1 LLIIVIA
8 ALAFGISFSVVQT
21 LSPASREAELM
32 TEAYNILQKYYVNP
46 DKVTPELL
54 TEDSVA
60 DMLDALDD
68 PYTYYI
74 TRAQY
79 AWLMEYFGE
88 ESPTVYGELIDDIAY
103 IVIDH
108 FSDSTDDNLLS
119 FLEDAPEGLDGV
131 ILDLRDNPGGVVDS
145 AAEVAD
151 QFLAEGIIY
160 SIWNGRGEVPT
171 EVVVAESQELFT
183 EDAELKVAILING
196 NTASAAEMV
205 AAALQ
210 DSDGEGWE
218 RVCLIGTKTY
228 GKGCIGYIVP
238 LSDGSAISVICAYWY
253 TPSRYSIKE
262 YLTAGD
268 GLTPDS
274 LVEDDPEQEGDE
286 QLQAA
291 IAYINSF

>member
-1 LLIIVIA
+1 
-8 ALAFGISFSVVQT
+8 
-21 LSPASREAELM
+21 M

-54 TEDSVA
+54 SEDNVA

-68 PYTYYI
+68 PPASDYTYYI
-74 TRAQY
+74 NPVWY
-79 AWLMEYFGE
+79 ARLMEYFGE
-88 ESPTVYGELIDDIAY
+88 ESETVFTPDSVVPDNIAY

-119 FLEDAPEGLDGV
+119 FLEDAPEGLDGI